1 MTTVNKL
8 LERLMGGAQSEV
20 EPLSEKMEALRKSVD
35 EVQKYELLTTNQYLQ
50 QMDIIVSIL
59 KDIQAQVDAAA
70 NS

>member
-1 MTTVNKL
+1 M
-8 LERLMGGAQSEV
+8 LERLIGRTQPEE

-59 KDIQAQVDAAA
+59 KDIQTQVDCAA
-70 NS
+70 NA